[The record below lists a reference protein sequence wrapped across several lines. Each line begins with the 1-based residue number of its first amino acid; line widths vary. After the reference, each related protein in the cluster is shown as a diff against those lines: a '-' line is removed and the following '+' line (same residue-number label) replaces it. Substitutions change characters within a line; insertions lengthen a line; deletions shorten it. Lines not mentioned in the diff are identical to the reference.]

1 MWSVIG
7 SADYLRSI
15 SSQYKAGRS
24 GAEGAPVPP
33 ASGHADLTNAP

>member
-24 GAEGAPVPP
+24 GAEGAPSPL
-33 ASGHADLTNAP
+33 DLGTVSR